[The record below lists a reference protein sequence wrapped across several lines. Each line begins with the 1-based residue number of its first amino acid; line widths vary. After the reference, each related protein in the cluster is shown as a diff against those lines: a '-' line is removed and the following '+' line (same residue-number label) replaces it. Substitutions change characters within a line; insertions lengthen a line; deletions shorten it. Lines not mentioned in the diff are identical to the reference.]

1 MTVIARLFKIIDNIR
16 TEKYIVTI
24 QNEIQNDR
32 KKILRLLVE
41 VHSQHIPLNDN
52 HSIGDNKNCK
62 ICQIFIQLNESD
74 DILREKLKLI
84 QEDKNFIQDFNNL
97 RRSLGRLPQE
107 KEYKNKIEVIERF
120 GSWNNF
126 LNKTQN
132 YFNR

>member
-1 MTVIARLFKIIDNIR
+1 LQDYLKIIDNIR

-74 DILREKLKLI
+74 NILREKLKLI

>member
-1 MTVIARLFKIIDNIR
+1 M
-16 TEKYIVTI
+16 TI

-41 VHSQHIPLNDN
+41 VHSQLIPLNDN
-52 HSIGDNKNCK
+52 HTIGDNKNCK

-74 DILREKLKLI
+74 NILREKLKLI

>member
-52 HSIGDNKNCK
+52 HTIGDNKNCK

-74 DILREKLKLI
+74 NILREKLKLI

>member
-1 MTVIARLFKIIDNIR
+1 MQDYLKIIDNIR
-16 TEKYIVTI
+16 TEKYLVTI

-52 HSIGDNKNCK
+52 HTIGDNKNCK

-74 DILREKLKLI
+74 NILREKLKLI

>member
-1 MTVIARLFKIIDNIR
+1 M
-16 TEKYIVTI
+16 
-24 QNEIQNDR
+24 
-32 KKILRLLVE
+32 
-41 VHSQHIPLNDN
+41 
-52 HSIGDNKNCK
+52 
-62 ICQIFIQLNESD
+62 
-74 DILREKLKLI
+74 
-84 QEDKNFIQDFNNL
+84 

>member
-1 MTVIARLFKIIDNIR
+1 M
-16 TEKYIVTI
+16 
-24 QNEIQNDR
+24 
-32 KKILRLLVE
+32 
-41 VHSQHIPLNDN
+41 
-52 HSIGDNKNCK
+52 
-62 ICQIFIQLNESD
+62 
-74 DILREKLKLI
+74 REKLKLI

>member
-1 MTVIARLFKIIDNIR
+1 MQDYLKIIDNIR
-16 TEKYIVTI
+16 TEKYIMTI

-74 DILREKLKLI
+74 NILREKLKLI